1 MSAEHTFKIVVA
13 AALLGASSAFA
24 QTLGDIANGGGAS
37 ETAAK
42 PAQSAAA
49 QNSAQNP
56 APVRQVASDEK
67 NAAQNAEITPEKF
80 DKIFADASSGDAVA
94 QLTLGT
100 MYARGIK
107 PAVFDI
113 KTAVSW
119 LEKAASGGNVPA
131 MNFLGAIYGDKKLGC
146 LDYAKAVKWRETAA
160 QKGSPEDKFALA
172 NSFIYG
178 YMLPADR
185 EKALY
190 WLTAAGE
197 AGHLDACNQLIS
209 IYSNRNDAESVK
221 YWKQRKSF
229 AQLRTAQNG
238 DPAAMFD
245 IYRKYISGK
254 GGFFKSVPKA
264 IFWLKKSAD
273 AGYIPACDTLANLH
287 ISGRYV
293 GRDLNAAAALLE
305 RLCAADANYALKLSA
320 LYSTPDFA
328 DEVKAQKW
336 LDYAAK
342 HIGGINKIHL
352 AWKLWAGAGVKKD
365 AKKAAEICSDII
377 EKETGGLRSAAEKMK
392 ADIES
397 GKPAPTQWGTGEPPR
412 R

>member
-1 MSAEHTFKIVVA
+1 MKLFLAA
-13 AALLGASSAFA
+13 AALGAAATAAA
-24 QTLGDIANGGGAS
+24 QAIGDIASGGGAS
-37 ETAAK
+37 DAAAK
-42 PAQSAAA
+42 PAQAAAAAA
-49 QNSAQNP
+49 QNSAQ
-56 APVRQVASDEK
+56 AADSAEQPVQ
-67 NAAQNAEITPEKF
+67 AAKAVSQNSEITPEKF
-80 DKIFADASSGDAVA
+80 DKIFADAASGDAVA

-178 YMLPADR
+178 YMLPANR

-190 WLTAAGE
+190 WLTASGE

-209 IYSNRNDAESVK
+209 IYSNRNDAETVK

-229 AQLRTAQNG
+229 AQLRNAQNG

-273 AGYIPACDTLANLH
+273 AGYVPACDVLATLH

-293 GRDLNAAAALLE
+293 GRDFNAAAALLE
-305 RLCAADANYALKLSA
+305 RLCLADANYALKLSA
-320 LYSTPDFA
+320 LYSTPEYA

-342 HIGGINKIHL
+342 NLGGINKIHL
-352 AWKLWAGAGVKKD
+352 AWKLWAGAGLKKD
-365 AKKAAEICSDII
+365 PKKAAEICADII
-377 EKETGGLRSAAEKMK
+377 EKESGGLRSAAEKMK

-397 GKPAPTQWGTGEPPR
+397 GKPAPAKWGSGS
-412 R
+412 